1 MRKCPQYLWID
12 TPQAY
17 ARSIL
22 ILLILLVIFVVVLF
36 NGHAQMQISYLQVD
50 LLSVGGLISKSSIHR
65 LLEGEREDGGDPHVA
80 RGAHL

>member
-1 MRKCPQYLWID
+1 MPFFAKF
-12 TPQAY
+12 
-17 ARSIL
+17 IL
-22 ILLILLVIFVVVLF
+22 IVVLF
-36 NGHAQMQISYLQVD
+36 NGDAQMQISYLQVD